1 MSCIFP
7 ITRIKTSLI
16 NVLLE
21 ERIRLS
27 QSFINNK
34 NDPNLYPNDEIFV
47 ATILHKM
54 NYFIKNMRPFTYFHF
69 KLFTSDEDEAMTIED
84 AANIKGDLI
93 IHPVLEKKIFLNKK
107 MFRFNT
113 KLENNETISDWIKS
127 ILFKIKN
134 ENFKKELI
142 SEFQRN
148 FDNFIKV

>member
-1 MSCIFP
+1 M
-7 ITRIKTSLI
+7 
-16 NVLLE
+16 E

-54 NYFIKNMRPFTYFHF
+54 NYFIKNMSPFTYFHF

-148 FDNFIKV
+148 FDNFIKRL

>member
-1 MSCIFP
+1 M
-7 ITRIKTSLI
+7 
-16 NVLLE
+16 E

-34 NDPNLYPNDEIFV
+34 NDPNLYTNDEIFV
-47 ATILHKM
+47 ATILNKM
-54 NYFIKNMRPFTYFHF
+54 NYFIKNMIPFTYFHF

-148 FDNFIKV
+148 FDNFIKRL